1 MGRNKMKETKGLLT
15 ALGSVADP
23 LGGSNIDAKN
33 AASNFIR
40 YLYTDD
46 DDDSDDNNDN
56 NNNKY
61 NNNSNNNDHD
71 NNHEYDDEDEDDY

>member
-46 DDDSDDNNDN
+46 DDDSDDNN

-61 NNNSNNNDHD
+61 NTNSNNNDHD

>member
-46 DDDSDDNNDN
+46 DDDSDDNNN

>member
-1 MGRNKMKETKGLLT
+1 MKETKGLLT

-46 DDDSDDNNDN
+46 DDDSDDNNN

>member
-1 MGRNKMKETKGLLT
+1 MKETKGLLT

-46 DDDSDDNNDN
+46 DDDSDDNN

>member
-46 DDDSDDNNDN
+46 DDDSDDNN